1 MAIIKLHVRGKEVS
15 DRLTVKLLIGGIC
28 IFILL
33 IVMGGPVMWNWI
45 LNSFIIWMG
54 SMFFFIP
61 FAYGF
66 IYENFKLKYII
77 VMITGLIIIVLYCIY
92 GHQPADRIVIS
103 IMQSLVW
110 MCIFSIVLDFL
121 KKRIDF

>member
-33 IVMGGPVMWNWI
+33 IVMGGPAMGNWI
-45 LNSFIIWMG
+45 VNSLVIWIG
-54 SMFFFIP
+54 AMFFFIP

-66 IYENFKLKYII
+66 IYENFNIKYM
-77 VMITGLIIIVLYCIY
+77 VLMATGIIIIALFCIY
-92 GHQPADRIVIS
+92 GHQPADKIITSVL
-103 IMQSLVW
+103 QSLVW
-110 MCIFSIVLDFL
+110 MTFFSIILDEVR
-121 KKRIDF
+121 KRIDF